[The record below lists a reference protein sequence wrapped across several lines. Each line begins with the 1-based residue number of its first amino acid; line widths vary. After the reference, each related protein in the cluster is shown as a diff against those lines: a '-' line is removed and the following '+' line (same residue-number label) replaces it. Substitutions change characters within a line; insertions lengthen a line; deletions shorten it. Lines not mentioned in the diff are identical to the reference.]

1 MTRVKSGPAV
11 RHRHKKVLTY
21 TKGHSGKRH
30 RVFKM
35 AHESMIKALSYSY
48 AHRKERKADFRKLWI
63 ARINAAVRVGGV
75 SYSQFMHGLK
85 LAGVKLDRKV
95 LADMAISDPGTFA
108 KLIEVARQ
116 GAQS

>member
-21 TKGHSGKRH
+21 TKGHRGKRH

-35 AHESMIKALSYSY
+35 GHESMIKALSYSY
-48 AHRKERKADFRKLWI
+48 AHRREHRADFRKLWI

-85 LAGVKLDRKV
+85 LAGVKLDRKI
-95 LADMAISDPGTFA
+95 LADLAVSDPNAFA
-108 KLIEVARQ
+108 KLVEVARQ